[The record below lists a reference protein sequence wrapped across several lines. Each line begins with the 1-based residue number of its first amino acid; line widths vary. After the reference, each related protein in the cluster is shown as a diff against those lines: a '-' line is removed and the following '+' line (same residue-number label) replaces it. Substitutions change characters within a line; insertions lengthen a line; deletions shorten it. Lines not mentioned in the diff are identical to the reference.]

1 MKNVLVLILLGLV
14 VLLSGCIGQT
24 TVTVTTS
31 NGLVIESFSPD
42 FSEVRS
48 GEQIVLSMMTENV
61 GEADATGISTELF
74 GLNIG
79 GSEWNLTGGSTRVS
93 KIPGDILRKADTSKS
108 LAGESFEFTWDLN
121 APANLR
127 VDNTYT
133 ADARVYFKYTSSFI
147 SSLRFITYDYLKS
160 LPTDKF
166 EQVKKSAGVVQSEVS
181 GAPIQV
187 SATVGNRPLVVYN
200 DGQQFSVQIMI
211 SNAGG
216 GYAFGKTANYPGFP
230 SDGSTLANS
239 DLHKIYVSINSDLNI
254 DCSSVLTGGD
264 AKNGTITL
272 TRGKTKT
279 MFCTITISNKANIP
293 NTMDYALSIDL
304 DYGYYLDSSTS
315 IKVLKVETLGTTST
329 TLPMTTTTVAP
340 TTTTI

>member
-1 MKNVLVLILLGLV
+1 VLILLGLV
-14 VLLSGCIGQT
+14 VLVSGCIGQT

-31 NGLVIESFSPD
+31 NGLVIKSFSPD

-48 GEQIVLSMMTENV
+48 GEQVVLSMMTENV
-61 GEADATGISTELF
+61 GEADATDISAELF

-79 GSEWNLTGGSTRVS
+79 GTEWSLTGGSTRVS
-93 KIPGDILRKADTSKS
+93 KIPGNILRRADPSKS
-108 LAGESFEFTWDLN
+108 LTGESFEFSWLLN
-121 APANLR
+121 APSNLR

-133 ADARVYFKYTSSFI
+133 ADARVYFKYKTSFI

-166 EQVKKSAGVVQSEVS
+166 EQMKQSAGVVQSKVS
-181 GAPIQV
+181 GAPIQI

-200 DGQQFSVQIMI
+200 DGQTFSVQIMI

-216 GYAFGKTANYPGFP
+216 GYAFGKDANYPGFP
-230 SDGSTLANS
+230 SNVSTLANS
-239 DLHKIYVSINSDLNI
+239 DLHKIYVSISSDLRI

-264 AKNGTITL
+264 AKHGTITL
-272 TRGKTKT
+272 TRGKTRT
-279 MFCTITISNKANIP
+279 MFCTITIPTKASIP

-304 DYGYYLDSSTS
+304 DYGYYVDSSTS
-315 IKVLKVETLGTTST
+315 IKVLKVETPGTTST
-329 TLPMTTTTVAP
+329 TVPATTTTVAS